1 MEGRI
6 QDNEA
11 SMAAMQKQIRA
22 LFRVALCSMPKKIK
36 TMKYDEAILDGGEPR
51 LSVQVSAGA
60 KEFWLHRWWPRA
72 WRDAELCPLE
82 KHYVAFDSEE

>member
-1 MEGRI
+1 
-6 QDNEA
+6 
-11 SMAAMQKQIRA
+11 MAAMQKQIRA

-60 KEFWLHRWWPRA
+60 KEFWLHRW
-72 WRDAELCPLE
+72 
-82 KHYVAFDSEE
+82 